1 MSETELAQSILD
13 YINLYS
19 ARSSVQV
26 AVIKEMCLEHLHGP
40 LPGSVFGGDLDE

>member
-1 MSETELAQSILD
+1 MSETELAQRILD

-40 LPGSVFGGDLDE
+40 LPESAFGGDRA